1 LLPVRNVFA
10 GYGFVREVIGWGGM
24 AEIRWYGRGSA
35 LGFPMGNAVGAI
47 HWKRGHFAGV
57 IRETF
62 YEDDRAARA
71 LREGT

>member
-1 LLPVRNVFA
+1 MRNVFA